1 MQPVAVGW
9 CLTLLIPLLCATA
22 YEWITFRLY
31 GRGLLFSA
39 AGYASSVPQSIR
51 GNILQQQVL
60 GLEFLGGCFLP
71 VLFYAPWLWS
81 AKTLL
86 KGLAVAVPC
95 ALLPFLVETHKRLL
109 WEANGHLNWPMF
121 LQSALFIAA

>member
-1 MQPVAVGW
+1 
-9 CLTLLIPLLCATA
+9 
-22 YEWITFRLY
+22 
-31 GRGLLFSA
+31 
-39 AGYASSVPQSIR
+39 SSVPQSIR

-121 LQSALFIAA
+121 LQSALFIAAGLHVLLLIAAIFLDRRDATSLLLVLRVL